1 MKKDKA
7 TFCFR
12 RMKTGE
18 VIGEIINEAGKV
30 VATRNFGVMT
40 EDEFRR
46 VLKVVQQ
53 EYPDLAADEPIELTG
68 N

>member
-1 MKKDKA
+1 
-7 TFCFR
+7 
-12 RMKTGE
+12 MKTGE
-18 VIGEIINEAGKV
+18 VICEIINDAGEV

-40 EDEFRR
+40 EDEFRK

-53 EYPDLAADEPIELTG
+53 EYPDLAADEPIEFTG